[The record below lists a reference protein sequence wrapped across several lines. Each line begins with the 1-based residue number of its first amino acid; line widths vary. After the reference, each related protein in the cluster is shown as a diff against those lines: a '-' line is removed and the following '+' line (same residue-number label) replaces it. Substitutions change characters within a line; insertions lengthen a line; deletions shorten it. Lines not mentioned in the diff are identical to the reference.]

1 LSQVSGIGFSKG
13 ANTVKKMMIKNVAT
27 GLLMLLCGLVA
38 CADEIRVGAMTVTA
52 PDSWYQAPIP
62 SDEPYT
68 RAVLA
73 SDSEPDDQALMII
86 SVEPRNG
93 RSLESLSSA
102 TRTFIATR
110 MDGVLEYESSSF
122 VDGAPAHTFVYEGRS
137 EHQGRRKFMRT
148 IVEKGNSFY
157 ILHGVANH
165 IPFAGYAG
173 TLEGVVK
180 SLRWKN

>member
-1 LSQVSGIGFSKG
+1 MSRKIVISSAK
-13 ANTVKKMMIKNVAT
+13 AAT
-27 GLLMLLCGLVA
+27 AMVLICVLAAYAQSNL
-38 CADEIRVGAMTVTA
+38 IRVGAMTVEKPA
-52 PDSWYQAPIP
+52 NWYQPPIP
-62 SDEPYT
+62 SDEPFT

-73 SDSEPDDQALMII
+73 SNDDAANQALMMI
-86 SVEPRNG
+86 SIEPRNG

-102 TRTFIATR
+102 TRAYIATR

-137 EHQGRRKFMRT
+137 EERGRRKFIRT
-148 IVEKGNSFY
+148 VVEKGNSFY

-165 IPFAGYAG
+165 MPFADYAG

-180 SLRWKN
+180 TARWTN